1 MLHTFRRSSR
11 LATLLVL
18 ALVAGPAASALC
30 PHAEPLAPEAE
41 THEAAMDHGA
51 MDMAPAPEAA
61 PCHDEPPAPEPE
73 PDADCLSACC
83 AADAPAPVVP
93 TLTVDAPPSV
103 PLAAV
108 SEAPLATDEAPA
120 PTPEP
125 APPPEARLR
134 VHLLLGRFL
143 T

>member
-1 MLHTFRRSSR
+1 MLQTLRRSSR

-30 PHAEPLAPEAE
+30 PHADAPEAE
-41 THEAAMDHGA
+41 MHE
-51 MDMAPAPEAA
+51 MAPEMPPCHEAPEA
-61 PCHDEPPAPEPE
+61 PPPTE
-73 PDADCLSACC
+73 DAGCLSACC

-93 TLTVDAPPSV
+93 PLALSAPPSV
-103 PLAAV
+103 PLASV
-108 SEAPLATDEAPA
+108 VEAPLASDEAA
-120 PTPEP
+120 TPTPEP
-125 APPPEARLR
+125 QPPPEARLR